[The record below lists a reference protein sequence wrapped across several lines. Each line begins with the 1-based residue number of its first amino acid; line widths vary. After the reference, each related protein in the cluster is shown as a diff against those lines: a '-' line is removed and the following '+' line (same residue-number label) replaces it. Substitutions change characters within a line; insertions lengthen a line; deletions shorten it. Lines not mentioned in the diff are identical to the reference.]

1 MNGFDSFYILAMYQH
16 CFFLYKNES
25 TRDLKSPR
33 FVSMEV
39 ASVDV
44 LE

>member
-1 MNGFDSFYILAMYQH
+1 MVLIHSTCDVPALL
-16 CFFLYKNES
+16 FLYKNES

-39 ASVDV
+39 ASVDE